1 MLGFIIF
8 LIVIILIIMLIV
20 SCIKIVPQ
28 ANAYVVERLGKYFTT
43 WNAGLH
49 IKMPFIDQVV
59 RRISLKEQVADFE
72 PQPVITKDNVTMM
85 IDSIV
90 FFYVQDP
97 KLMTYGVER
106 PIAAIENLSATT
118 LRNIIGTM
126 TLDETLT
133 SRDLINGQITTILD
147 EATDKWGIKV
157 TRVEVKNII
166 PPRDVQDQ
174 MERQMRAERER
185 REKILQAEGE
195 KRAAILEAEGQK
207 EAMILKATA
216 KKESMITEA
225 EGQAVA
231 MERVFKAQALGIQM
245 INEANPSKP
254 YLTIEGYKALEKLA
268 DGQSTKI
275 IVPSNLQDI
284 AGTLSALGEVMKKDN
299 K

>member
-1 MLGFIIF
+1 MR
-8 LIVIILIIMLIV
+8 
-20 SCIKIVPQ
+20 S
-28 ANAYVVERLGKYFTT
+28 
-43 WNAGLH
+43 
-49 IKMPFIDQVV
+49 
-59 RRISLKEQVADFE
+59 
-72 PQPVITKDNVTMM
+72 
-85 IDSIV
+85 
-90 FFYVQDP
+90 
-97 KLMTYGVER
+97 
-106 PIAAIENLSATT
+106 
-118 LRNIIGTM
+118 
-126 TLDETLT
+126 
-133 SRDLINGQITTILD
+133 ILD
-147 EATDKWGIKV
+147 EATDPWGVKV
-157 TRVEVKNII
+157 GRVEVKNII